1 MKGLPTSRLMELKT
15 TLQILADENLMEESE
30 MTNILNIAGLSRITN
45 SDKWIDNAGSIY
57 IHSQNKYNKYNNYN

>member
-1 MKGLPTSRLMELKT
+1 
-15 TLQILADENLMEESE
+15 MEESE

-57 IHSQNKYNKYNNYN
+57 TFPK

>member
-57 IHSQNKYNKYNNYN
+57 TFPK

>member
-30 MTNILNIAGLSRITN
+30 IINILNIAGLSRITN
-45 SDKWIDNAGSIY
+45 SDKWIDNSGSVY
-57 IHSQNKYNKYNNYN
+57 TFPK

>member
-45 SDKWIDNAGSIY
+45 SDKWIDNSGSVY
-57 IHSQNKYNKYNNYN
+57 TFPK

>member
-30 MTNILNIAGLSRITN
+30 MINILNIAGLSRITN
-45 SDKWIDNAGSIY
+45 SDKWIDNSGSVY
-57 IHSQNKYNKYNNYN
+57 TFPK